1 MVSNIY
7 LEKTLKYI
15 NGFVGVFAA
24 DQISVDDFN
33 SSLPQYAVVNTRNIN
48 DTAVGH
54 WLLLSRYE
62 KDGEI
67 ILELYDSFA
76 YPISILSENLKQVIL
91 NLDYDYFVTNIVNV
105 QHLSSQY
112 CGFYCIGRIL
122 SLNNMETLS
131 NHLKMFSLDLSQND
145 IILCDYIR
153 DQNK

>member
-33 SSLPQYAVVNTRNIN
+33 SSLPQYAVVNTKNIS
-48 DTAVGH
+48 DTVVGH

-91 NLDYDYFVTNIVNV
+91 NLDYDYFITNNVNV

-112 CGFYCIGRIL
+112 CGIYCIGRIL

-131 NHLKMFSLDLSQND
+131 SHLKMFSLDLSQND